1 MDDERQRENTPDGS
15 EGLDGAMRE
24 LADRIPLVK
33 AYLAGKERV
42 APSNALPWTDV
53 DQREQALANMGAIPP
68 PYDPE
73 TLAILFENSSSLR
86 QNVDAYVTNIDAF
99 GHRLEPVI
107 DLDASDADHR
117 IANALYIERMRD
129 HEDGRLGAEAELVE
143 PTATATP
150 DEVAAAKKRVTQQ
163 MRIERSKLE

>member
-1 MDDERQRENTPDGS
+1 MDDELQREQTPDGS
-15 EGLDGAMRE
+15 HGLDGAMRE

-53 DQREQALANMGAIPP
+53 DQREQAFANMGAIPP

-73 TLAILFENSSSLR
+73 TLAVLFENSSSLR
-86 QNVDAYVTNIDAF
+86 QNVDSYVTNIDAF

-107 DLDASDADHR
+107 DLDANDADHR
-117 IANALYIERMRD
+117 ISNALYVERMRQ
-129 HEDGRLGAEAELVE
+129 HADGQLKGEGELDEA
-143 PTATATP
+143 AATP
-150 DEVAAAKKRVTQQ
+150 TPEEVAAAKKKVTQQ
-163 MRIERSKLE
+163 MR